1 MGGSI
6 LKKPD
11 LEHDDI
17 KPARASEFGNTT
29 ADGANARSL
38 TSQSRQADTPLT
50 VEPQSAQLEGPSAI
64 RSRGVS
70 EYAENLRHVHTEIV
84 PEDKRSAHARKTLDS
99 PGADCSPIASASDV
113 SLSDS
118 TGSYTIYGTGD
129 DELDTL
135 LQGLQET
142 LVREIIHDYIKTAGC
157 AGQKSYLQPSSG
169 SSSSSQM
176 ESRQEGSTLQA
187 GSGGAEGRG
196 KRPRDDDEENLDD
209 DDEAPDRRRPKRR
222 ETAAPASDMVPEK
235 LFACPYSKHDPSRYS
250 ERNMAEKN
258 YRGCSSSYLKDVP
271 RLKQHLYRKHGRP
284 DHYCGRCFQDFKTRE
299 LLDAHSRRSPS
310 CIVSDCPFP
319 EKMSVDQKFQ
329 IKRRSYAK
337 DACEIWFSIWGILF
351 PGVDPPESPFAE
363 MRSSGVVQSLFE
375 CFRTHARPILSRLL
389 RDHKPVSVP
398 LGHYEEQVLDN
409 AVEEALS
416 EIILQFG
423 PELEAAELSLTAAS
437 SSFQGRDAAPQ
448 DSQLV
453 PVASSPDHLADVD
466 FTQDLIMYSN
476 STKQVRGQEA
486 LTPSVLVPER
496 PAQNAYASIANSWV
510 WSGITPIPKADMPS
524 GASLYTAS
532 QFDYCEM
539 ADQSWNW

>member
-17 KPARASEFGNTT
+17 KPVRASEFGNTT

-38 TSQSRQADTPLT
+38 TSQSRQADTPLI
-50 VEPQSAQLEGPSAI
+50 VESQSAQLEGPSVI

-70 EYAENLRHVHTEIV
+70 ECAENLRHAHAEIV
-84 PEDKRSAHARKTLDS
+84 PEDKRSAHAPKALDS
-99 PGADCSPIASASDV
+99 PGADCSPTASTSDV

-129 DELDTL
+129 DELDIL
-135 LQGLQET
+135 LQGLQEA
-142 LVREIIHDYIKTAGC
+142 LVQKITHDYTMTAGR
-157 AGQKSYLQPSSG
+157 AGQKSCLQPSSE
-169 SSSSSQM
+169 SSSSSQA
-176 ESRQEGSTLQA
+176 ESQREDSALQA
-187 GSGGAEGRG
+187 DSRDAKGRG
-196 KRPRDDDEENLDD
+196 KRPRDDEYDEENLDD

-258 YRGCSSSYLKDVP
+258 YRSCSSSYLKDVP

-329 IKRRSYAK
+329 IKRRNYAK
-337 DACEIWFSIWGILF
+337 DACEIWFGIWGILF

-363 MRSSGVVQSLFE
+363 MRSSGAVQSLFE
-375 CFRTHARPILSRLL
+375 RFRTHARPILSRLL

-398 LGHYEEQVLDN
+398 LDHYEEQVLDN

-423 PELEAAELSLTAAS
+423 PELEAAELPLTAAS

-466 FTQDLIMYSN
+466 LTQDLIMYSN

-486 LTPSVLVPER
+486 LTLVPEH

-510 WSGITPIPKADMPS
+510 LSGITPTPKMDMS
-524 GASLYTAS
+524 SSASLYTAS